1 MPYSISYSPTI
12 PSISNPTVIETIYN
26 PTDNSIIKT
35 PNIPAIA
42 NPIVIETIYNPAD
55 NLIAYDWE
63 VPFNA
68 VVNTLENA
76 YFVDVTG
83 NYNARATQNV
93 YPGQFSQRHIYPDR
107 VWHRART
114 LVWKFKLVDATNKAT
129 PEPGIAVAGITVK
142 YCTDLMSAFVTI
154 SPTKPSVPPGGDPVD
169 NPVVEIGDG
178 WYSVDV
184 PIAGSD
190 GNTFVLM
197 STAAGCTQCDEL
209 IQIYRDDSKII
220 TKTGKI
226 SWADLG
232 EMTWADLGEMT
243 WADINKGGISLPVV
257 AEPITIE
264 DVDIVIL

>member
-1 MPYSISYSPTI
+1 MPYNIYYSPAI
-12 PSISNPTVIETIYN
+12 PSISNPIIIETVYN
-26 PTDNSIIKT
+26 PADNSIIKT
-35 PNIPAIA
+35 LNVPT
-42 NPIVIETIYNPAD
+42 IVDPTVSETINDPAD
-55 NLIAYDWE
+55 NLFAYEWE

-76 YFVDVTG
+76 YFIDVTG

-93 YPGQFSQRHIYPDR
+93 YPGQFSQRHIYPER

-142 YCTDLMSAFVTI
+142 YCTDLMSAFMTI
-154 SPTKPSVPPGGDPVD
+154 SSID
-169 NPVVEIGDG
+169 NPVTEIGDG
-178 WYSVDV
+178 WYSVNV

-190 GNTFVLM
+190 GNTFILM
-197 STAAGCTQCDEL
+197 ATATGCTQCDEL

-220 TKTGKI
+220 TKTGI
-226 SWADLG
+226 F
-232 EMTWADLGEMT
+232 
-243 WADINKGGISLPVV
+243 LPIV

-264 DVDIVIL
+264 DVDIAP